1 MITSLVT
8 ELNLQFLLSQ
18 VGVKLKVPS
27 LYLMVG
33 SIGNQPPSFGGAH
46 SHFINTSKD
55 TFIAFITRN
64 VKDFSSSVPKIGTK
78 TKHVF
83 LIMNHNIT

>member
-18 VGVKLKVPS
+18 VGVQLKVPS

-46 SHFINTSKD
+46 SNLINTSRD
-55 TFIAFITRN
+55 TFIAFITGN
-64 VKDFSSSVPKIGTK
+64 VKGFSSSVPKIGTK